1 LFSHSPVTVPRTIGT
16 PKVKIS
22 SASSPN
28 VRMLPIEYVN
38 SLSSGNASMTR
49 RVTRR
54 KDDS

>member
-1 LFSHSPVTVPRTIGT
+1 VTVPRTIGT
-16 PKVKIS
+16 PTVKIS
-22 SASSPN
+22 SASSLN